1 MKTEVIMKRDL
12 LGNEIRQRSKS
23 GMFSANDILTVG
35 NKLRMEAGLPLKDLS
50 QYFDNESTKEY
61 IDAIKWEFLLDIEEI
76 KISTKGRNGGTW
88 VHPMVFIDLA
98 MWLNPEL
105 KVKIVK
111 WVMDELIANRNFSG
125 DSYKEMNQALTE
137 KFPDKVSVEFYIKLA
152 NHIANNCGITRR
164 DKDRW
169 QNATIYQLKM
179 RDDMQKLI
187 TIYCDVVDDIS
198 DCINKAIRKVVEKQN
213 SHQKTLPSE

>member
-1 MKTEVIMKRDL
+1 
-12 LGNEIRQRSKS
+12 
-23 GMFSANDILTVG
+23 
-35 NKLRMEAGLPLKDLS
+35 
-50 QYFDNESTKEY
+50 
-61 IDAIKWEFLLDIEEI
+61 
-76 KISTKGRNGGTW
+76 
-88 VHPMVFIDLA
+88 MVFIDLA
-98 MWLNPEL
+98 MWLNLEL

-125 DSYKEMNQALTE
+125 DSYEEMNLALTE

-169 QNATIYQLKM
+169 QNATMHQLKM

-187 TIYCDVVDDIS
+187 TIYCDIVDDIS